1 MKRELLICALLSIAA
16 FVCCSAH
23 GQVLVAVPP
32 PAPPQS
38 CAIVYQPVVMQGQWV
53 AVPRYTLIGNMLLGP
68 RMMFV
73 PSPPPAPQPAPLYQA
88 PQQPQQPPMPPPQR

>member
-1 MKRELLICALLSIAA
+1 MKRELLISVLLMLAEL
-16 FVCCSAH
+16 VCCSAQ
-23 GQVLVAVPP
+23 GQVLVVAPP

-68 RMMFV
+68 RLMFV
-73 PSPPPAPQPAPLYQA
+73 PSPQQPQQPAPLYQA
-88 PQQPQQPPMPPPQR
+88 PQQPPMPPPQR